1 MTARRT
7 AARLLAAPAAAGV
20 ALLAL
25 AGPAS
30 AHVTITPTTT
40 AAGAYTVLT
49 VSVPH
54 GCEGSATTKVAIQ
67 IPEDILAVTPTR
79 NPLWDVTKQKKKL
92 AEPVTDAHGNTVTE
106 RDAVV
111 VYTAK
116 TPLPDGYRDAFELS
130 LKLPEE
136 EGKTLVF
143 PAIQTCEKGETAW
156 AEVAAEGQ
164 DPEELEHPAPT
175 LTITAA
181 EEEADPAASD
191 AAGTTSADT
200 EDAAASDDESE
211 DEDSNTLGAL
221 GLGAGVL
228 GLLAGGAAL
237 VQVRRR
243 A

>member
-1 MTARRT
+1 MNTRRT
-7 AARLLAAPAAAGV
+7 AARLLAAPAAAAV

-25 AGPAS
+25 AVPAS
-30 AHVTITPTTT
+30 AHVTVTPTTT

-54 GCEGSATTKVAIQ
+54 GCEGSPTTKVAIQ
-67 IPEDILAVTPTR
+67 IPEEILSVTPTR
-79 NPLWDVTKQKKKL
+79 NPLWDVTKQKVKL
-92 AEPVTDAHGNTVTE
+92 AEPVTDAHGNEVTE
-106 RDAVV
+106 RDGVV

-116 TPLPDGYRDAFELS
+116 TPLPDGYRDAFDLS
-130 LKLPEE
+130 VKLPEE
-136 EGKTLVF
+136 EGKTLAF

-156 AEVAAEGQ
+156 AEIAAEGQ
-164 DPEELEHPAPT
+164 DAEELEHPAPT
-175 LTITAA
+175 VTITAA
-181 EEEADPAASD
+181 EEEGGHGD
-191 AAGTTSADT
+191 AAATGSSD
-200 EDAAASDDESE
+200 EDAAAPEASDASE

-237 VQVRRR
+237 VQVRRK